1 MTSKKK
7 RRNKY
12 VGLFYA
18 FKAAISLKLTF
29 IYNMFYRSLMVT
41 TKQKARVDKTEKQ
54 NIPLVYKENHQFIG
68 VNREKR
74 NNENMTNLTTMTN
87 MALTSPYKSI
97 NMLMSEFFNQ
107 KAVAG

>member
-1 MTSKKK
+1 
-7 RRNKY
+7 
-12 VGLFYA
+12 
-18 FKAAISLKLTF
+18 
-29 IYNMFYRSLMVT
+29 MFYRSLMVT

-74 NNENMTNLTTMTN
+74 NNENMTNQTTMTN